1 MNMST
6 VKQLGE
12 LRGPLLIFGGPYSNL
27 QATQAMKAVAEDL
40 DIPAQ
45 NAFCTGDIV
54 AYCGEPFETVELI
67 RDWGVQVVMGNCEES
82 LVSEAPDCGCGFE
95 AGTTCSLL
103 SVGWYRYA
111 QGQVTAEQ
119 KQWMQRLPSRIDL
132 SLAGRSIALVHGG
145 VSQINQFFFPSTAEK
160 VKAQELALA
169 KVDVVVGGHSGIPF
183 GDKVGE
189 GAWLNSGVLGMP
201 ANDATADGWYL
212 ILEEENAA
220 LKASWHRLT
229 YDAPKASQ
237 VMQEVGL
244 RGDYQEALLTGLWPS
259 MDILPEQEKS
269 QRGVPIARPTL
280 TL

>member
-1 MNMST
+1 MST

-40 DIPAQ
+40 GIPAQ

-183 GDKVGE
+183 GDKVGD

-220 LKASWHRLT
+220 LKARWHRLA

-237 VMQEVGL
+237 VMKDVGL
-244 RGDYQEALLTGLWPS
+244 CGDYQEALLTGLWPS